1 MLSDYSLTM
10 LLRLLFCLEKYVVKC
25 YCCHSYQNRVSSRLK
40 FKQFCVHDFERI
52 INDKNLKQLFVYYQ
66 RQCLGSEPKFTNLTR
81 LTCKLKLDWNSISH
95 QPGVKEVYERE
106 EPRMRLTIFYSRN
119 LTW

>member
-25 YCCHSYQNRVSSRLK
+25 YCCNSYQNRVSSRLK
-40 FKQFCVHDFERI
+40 FKQFCVHDFERN

-66 RQCLGSEPKFTNLTR
+66 RQCLGSEPKLFHNNAKSTSEINNYILE
-81 LTCKLKLDWNSISH
+81 C
-95 QPGVKEVYERE
+95 
-106 EPRMRLTIFYSRN
+106 
-119 LTW
+119 